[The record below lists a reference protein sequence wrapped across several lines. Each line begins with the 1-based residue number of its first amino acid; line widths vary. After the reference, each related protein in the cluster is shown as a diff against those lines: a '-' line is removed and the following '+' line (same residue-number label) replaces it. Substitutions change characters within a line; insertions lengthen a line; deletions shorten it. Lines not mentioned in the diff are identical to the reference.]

1 MPAAASSSHPH
12 RQGHRE
18 GTTLAL
24 SLPPP
29 ILCPCLICPP
39 LMAQWRHRL
48 PPAAAFFLHARR
60 ASVQIQGVSKL
71 EPTCDYGVVN
81 GLFICSLVSALS
93 SSSCLCLAASEQG
106 QETPTACVSYPVV
119 VFRIPLLCFL
129 THHCVLHSEKY
140 SRCYAQDTEHGLL
153 DTWNYVGCQ
162 IMFNLCTWA
171 INFMLFVLVFV
182 IL

>member
-60 ASVQIQGVSKL
+60 ASVQIQIAEIGILLLVIGVCSLVRFDPYFFFFRGQGVSKL

-81 GLFICSLVSALS
+81 
-93 SSSCLCLAASEQG
+93 
-106 QETPTACVSYPVV
+106 
-119 VFRIPLLCFL
+119 
-129 THHCVLHSEKY
+129 
-140 SRCYAQDTEHGLL
+140 
-153 DTWNYVGCQ
+153 
-162 IMFNLCTWA
+162 
-171 INFMLFVLVFV
+171 V
-182 IL
+182 IS